1 MMSGPRGRVRL
12 VISATLLTV
21 LAAGA
26 LVAACG
32 SSGGEVPPSPSASG
46 SPASAVVTQADVAA
60 FVDKAIAYAGEH
72 GKEAALAAFNAPS
85 GEFNHGELYIFAY
98 DFNGKNLAHGY
109 DQSLVGKDL
118 IDLTDPTGKPI
129 IKEFVRIAKRGS
141 GWLNYVWANPANNDR
156 VEPKLAY
163 ITKVDDDWL
172 LGAGTYGPAAQ
183 QTPGASPSP

>member
-129 IKEFVRIAKRGS
+129 IKEFVRIAKGGS